1 MHASVKTASALGL
14 HRQPRLGAL
23 LACRNVHYRAFVHRL
38 LAGAALLGVGAVSW
52 YMYQNKTL
60 PGRAVG

>member
-1 MHASVKTASALGL
+1 MHASVKSAFALGL
-14 HRQPRLGAL
+14 RKQPRSPL
-23 LACRNVHYRAFVHRL
+23 LSCRNVRYRAFFHRL